1 MSVKIHVQ
9 MRTDV
14 MPLGPEKRIVY
25 DANLVVYALSVE
37 FRRWTVTGTA
47 STVSEQVISLFGM
60 HPM

>member
-1 MSVKIHVQ
+1 
-9 MRTDV
+9 MRKV
-14 MPLGPEKRIVY
+14 MMPLGLEKRIVY